1 MGVLPIE
8 IALSRAAEAGLDL
21 VEVAPNAEP
30 PVCKMMD
37 YGKYLF
43 QLQKKQQ
50 EAKKK
55 QACIQLKEI
64 KFRPKTDEH
73 DLNTKVNHIRRFL
86 SAGDKCKVTVFFRGR
101 EMAHKDQ
108 GFDLLQRVA
117 SELEE
122 IGKVEQEAKFE
133 GRTMHMVLSSLVKKK

>member
-43 QLQKKQQ
+43 PAWKLSFPQK
-50 EAKKK
+50 A
-55 QACIQLKEI
+55 
-64 KFRPKTDEH
+64 
-73 DLNTKVNHIRRFL
+73 
-86 SAGDKCKVTVFFRGR
+86 
-101 EMAHKDQ
+101 
-108 GFDLLQRVA
+108 
-117 SELEE
+117 
-122 IGKVEQEAKFE
+122 
-133 GRTMHMVLSSLVKKK
+133 